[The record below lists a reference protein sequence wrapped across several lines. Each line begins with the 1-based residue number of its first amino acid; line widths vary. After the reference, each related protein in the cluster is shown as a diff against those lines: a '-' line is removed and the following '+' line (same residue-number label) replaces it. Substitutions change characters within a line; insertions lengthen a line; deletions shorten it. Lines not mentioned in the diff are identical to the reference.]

1 MVETLVRDLGHA
13 VRSFRRSPGLVAVA
27 SLSLALGIAVNVTMF
42 AGVNSLL
49 WRPLSYPDAD
59 RMVQVWQTNPVR
71 GWTRSSVSL
80 PNFLD
85 WRSESRTLRLAA
97 YQGASLNFAEGE
109 RPERLEGLRTTG
121 DLLDLLGAP
130 LALGRR
136 FGRADELPGAGASVV
151 LSHRLWTHRF
161 DGDSAVVGRSIL
173 LDGLPHAV
181 VGVLAPEFRFEG
193 EGQVDLFL
201 PLTADP
207 AAPRGTSSFL
217 VLGRLTAGAT
227 LEQANAEIGR
237 IAARLAVDHPTTN
250 AGMSARVAQL
260 ADEVVDDTAER
271 AGLITMVSVAFV
283 LLIACANVANLL
295 LARATGRDRELA
307 VRAALGAARGR
318 LIREMLTESLLL
330 AAIGGG
336 IGLLLSFVGMGW
348 LRSLLPADFPRI
360 ELLAFD
366 WVAFAYAAGISVGS
380 GLLFGIAPALRS
392 SRPNLATSLR
402 DGARGMTGLR
412 HGKMLSTLVGV
423 EIALALVLLISA
435 GLLIKGSRR
444 VTAADPGFST
454 RGALAFRTSLTAQ
467 EYPDSSSVNRF
478 QEQLRQALAG
488 LDGVTAVGA
497 VSQLPYDGGSGAA
510 YLLEGEPEPEPG
522 KAPVTQTRGVLPGY
536 FAAIGIGLVRG
547 RDIELGDRLESPR
560 VVVVNE
566 ALVRRHWADGNPVG
580 RRIRFHQTW
589 WEIVGVV
596 RDTREFGPDE
606 PAPPVVFLP
615 AAQSSFRRMSFVLRT
630 ERDPLGYVER
640 VRAAVLA
647 LAPTQPI
654 YEVETIAQHV
664 DQSLARSRIMP
675 ELLTVFGAMALLMA
689 IIGVYGVMAYSV
701 AQRTQEM
708 GVRRALGAPERSLV
722 NLVLRQATIVCLL
735 GGAAGL
741 VIASLVTRGL
751 GFFLFGVSAFDP
763 VVYGGVTAALLGAA
777 IVASAIPAR
786 RAARVDPIT
795 ALRAD

>member
-1 MVETLVRDLGHA
+1 MDNLVRDLGHA
-13 VRSFRRSPGLVAVA
+13 IRSFRRSPGLVLIA

-42 AGVNSLL
+42 TGVNSLL
-49 WRPLSYPDAD
+49 WRPLAYPDAD
-59 RMVQVWQTNPVR
+59 QMVQVWQTNPER

-85 WRSESRTLRLAA
+85 WRNETRTLRIAA
-97 YQGASLNFAEGE
+97 FQGVSLNFAEGE
-109 RPERLEGLRTTG
+109 RPERLEGIRATG
-121 DLLDLLGAP
+121 DLLDILGAP
-130 LALGRR
+130 MALGRR
-136 FGRADELPGAGASVV
+136 FGRQDEVPGAGASVV
-151 LSHRLWTHRF
+151 LSHRLWTQRF
-161 DGDSAVVGRSIL
+161 DGDSAVVGRAIL
-173 LDGLPHAV
+173 LDGLPHTV
-181 VGVLAPEFRFEG
+181 VGVLAPAFRFEG
-193 EGQVDLFL
+193 EGAVDLFV

-207 AAPRGTSSFL
+207 AAPRGNSSL
-217 VLGRLTAGAT
+217 QVVGRLVSGAT
-227 LEQANAEIGR
+227 IERAHAEITG
-237 IAARLAVDHPTTN
+237 IVGRLAALHPTTN
-250 AGMSARVAQL
+250 AGQSARVVRL

-307 VRAALGAARGR
+307 VRSALGAGRGR

-336 IGLLLSFVGMGW
+336 IGLLLSFVGLGW

-360 ELLAFD
+360 ELLGFD

-402 DGARGMTGLR
+402 DGARGMTELR
-412 HGKMLSTLVGV
+412 HGKMLSSLVGV

-435 GLLIKGSRR
+435 GLLIKGSRK

-454 RGALAFRTSLTAQ
+454 RSALAFRVSLAQQ
-467 EYPDSSSVNRF
+467 EYPDSASVVRF
-478 QEQLRQALAG
+478 EDQIHQSLAS
-488 LDGVTAVGA
+488 LEGVTAVGA

-510 YLLEGEPEPEPG
+510 YYVDREAEPEPG
-522 KAPVTQTRGVLPGY
+522 KAPVVQTRGVLPGY
-536 FAAIGIGLVRG
+536 FGAIGIGLVRG
-547 RDIELGDRLESPR
+547 RDVEPTDRLESPR

-566 ALVRRHWADGNPVG
+566 ALVRRHWADGNPLG

-606 PAPPVVFLP
+606 PAPAVVFLP
-615 AAQSSFRRMSFVLRT
+615 AAQSSFRRMTFVLRT
-630 ERDPLGYVER
+630 ERDPIGYVER
-640 VRAAVLA
+640 VRSAVEA

-664 DQSLARSRIMP
+664 EQSLARSKIMP

-708 GVRRALGAPERSLV
+708 GVRRALGAPDRSLV
-722 NLVLRQATIVCLL
+722 TMIIRQAAVVCGL
-735 GGAAGL
+735 GGVAGL
-741 VIASLVTRGL
+741 AIASLVTRGL
-751 GFFLFGVSAFDP
+751 GFFLYGVSAFDP
-763 VVYGGVTAALLGAA
+763 TVYGGVTLALLGAA